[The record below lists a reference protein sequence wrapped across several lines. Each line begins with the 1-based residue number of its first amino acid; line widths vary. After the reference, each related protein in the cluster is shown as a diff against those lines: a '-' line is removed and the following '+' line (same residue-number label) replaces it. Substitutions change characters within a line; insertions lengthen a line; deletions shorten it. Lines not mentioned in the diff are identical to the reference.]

1 MDSDASASQSTRGKT
16 QKELRSGKKVTL
28 LVDTPTLEPPEKKK
42 RSWESW
48 SFEEKNCFFDAIKV
62 HRRDFEQIKKFMFS
76 RLGKNGTQ
84 KNKDQIRHMYYR
96 TLGTIQKSLTDSQ
109 LVYPTVLRDKLDQEF
124 YAMTAYAELRKKMQK
139 DPPRKLLESKLE
151 ELLKTQ
157 QTVVKSRGKSAKV
170 KIPTPAERPEKLA
183 TSLEKRILEPLAELR
198 LSPEDCYTQRCIQA
212 AAASPRLVI
221 NIPIRTK
228 ISEVKKLLAERWD
241 TIEERIT
248 LGFYKNTEKMQS
260 VHIEKIEEDSKSQT
274 QTVYFSYSE
283 GVTDPQIPN
292 YQETEIVLL
301 LLTSKSLHLTYR
313 FLKDRPFVEPVSL
326 LVKCASLFAEALTTD
341 ASSLPVHSTE
351 ADEAALRSLIFPHSV
366 GGPSNSEVSGAR
378 RKRSVSNSSGRGKPK
393 KSMAVNSIVIEQH
406 LQLLNGLNGT
416 GKSSR
421 SPAYNNEVPEVP
433 IHFIREEMPPV
444 SCDQNSNSSISNILH
459 SVLNEHSNERSS
471 NAQRSTRASSVSNAA
486 TPSLSSGSTDDGLAT
501 NEIDSHVGL
510 MMSENSVG
518 FARATNFYDIL
529 ENDIP
534 S

>member
-28 LVDTPTLEPPEKKK
+28 LVDNPTLEPPAKKK

-48 SFEEKNCFFDAIKV
+48 SFEEKNCFFDALKV
-62 HRRDFEQIKKFMFS
+62 HRRDFEQIKKFMNS

-157 QTVVKSRGKSAKV
+157 QTVVKTKGKSAKV
-170 KIPTPAERPEKLA
+170 KIPTPAERPLKPP
-183 TSLEKRILEPLAELR
+183 TSLEKRILEPLVELR

-248 LGFYKNTEKMQS
+248 LGFYKKADKIQS
-260 VHIEKIEEDSKSQT
+260 VHIEKIVAEDSKSQT

-283 GVTDPQIPN
+283 AVADPQIPN

-301 LLTSKSLHLTYR
+301 LLTSKNLHLTYR

-341 ASSLPVHSTE
+341 ASDLPVQSTKT
-351 ADEAALRSLIFPHSV
+351 DEEVLYNLIFPHSN
-366 GGPSNSEVSGAR
+366 GEPSTSEVSGAR
-378 RKRSVSNSSGRGKPK
+378 RKRSVSNSSGRGRNPK
-393 KSMAVNSIVIEQH
+393 KSMAVSSTVIEQH

-433 IHFIREEMPPV
+433 IHLVREEMPPV

-459 SVLNEHSNERSS
+459 SVLNEHSN
-471 NAQRSTRASSVSNAA
+471 NQRSTRANSVHSSETV
-486 TPSLSSGSTDDGLAT
+486 TPSQSSSNDDGLAAT
-501 NEIDSHVGL
+501 EIDSHVGL